1 MDTSSSS
8 TYDAQAPQKS
18 ESLQH
23 VNQVTEP
30 TDAETQVGDNYNLG
44 SIDPENEVQGIKL
57 LLIFVS
63 IALCT
68 FLVGLVSW
76 SM

>member
-8 TYDAQAPQKS
+8 TYDVQAPQKS

-30 TDAETQVGDNYNLG
+30 TDAETQVDDNHNPG